1 MWYKKVPL
9 KKDGIASIMKNMTQI
24 AKLDNEGHFAPTT
37 GRKTAIQS
45 LRNKFGPVSTI
56 SELTGHADPASILQ
70 YSHNPLNV
78 QRRLCSQLADVRQI
92 NTPTSTSTTVQQQA
106 GSRRSGE
113 QDQASASGGVDA
125 IFHSSVLHGC
135 TINIQYSG
143 R

>member
-1 MWYKKVPL
+1 MWYKKVTL

-24 AKLDNEGHFAPTT
+24 AKSDEGHFAPTT

-45 LRNKFGPVSTI
+45 LRSFKDSVTI
-56 SELTGHADPASILQ
+56 SELTGHADPASVLQ

-78 QRRLCSQLADVRQI
+78 QRRLCSQLAHVRQI

-106 GSRRSGE
+106 GSQRVGE
-113 QDQASASGGVDA
+113 QDQASASGVEA

-135 TINIQYSG
+135 TINIQYSS